1 MDLGCG
7 AKSFLSSGTRSSMVR
22 VFLISSSN
30 SVSRSSLTGIFILQG
45 GFCNS
50 MTCASAGSDSL
61 CCRESSANNI
71 RQEPAAIFMP
81 RPKPLVLII
90 LDGWGYRA
98 ETKANAIALARKPTY
113 DRLLREYPNT
123 LIHTSGPFVGLPEGQ
138 MGNSEVGHLNIGAG
152 RIVHM
157 DITRIDLMIQNG
169 EFFSH
174 PVLLAAMKHARV
186 GERRLH
192 LFGLVSDGGVH
203 SQQAHLYALLKMAKQ
218 QGVDRVFVHAFMDGR
233 DTLPTNGAGY
243 LEQLQQKMREY
254 NSGQIASV
262 SGRYYAMDRDRR
274 WERISKAYS
283 AMVFADAEGGKQVDP
298 VQGMKDSYNKGVTD
312 EFVIPFVCTDKN
324 GQALAT
330 IRDEDACI
338 CFNFRADRV
347 RQITRALAR
356 NSGLNAKG
364 GSDLPGAADLD
375 ATIPRERLPK
385 NLHYVC
391 MTQYDK
397 NFSLPVVIPPESM
410 ANILANVMGGLNM
423 RNLRVAETEKYAHVT
438 YFFNGGV
445 EQPFPGEERVMV
457 QSPKVATY
465 DLKPEMSAAGIA
477 DAVVK
482 AANDSAF
489 DVVIV
494 NFANADMV
502 GHSGKL
508 EPTIKAVETVDA
520 CLAQI
525 EKAVRARG
533 GAMLITADHGNAELM
548 IDPVTGGP
556 HTAHTTNPVPF
567 IVIAEDASKY
577 SLKPNGSLRD
587 ISPTML
593 GMLGINEPGEMTG
606 ADLRAFRIP

>member
-1 MDLGCG
+1 
-7 AKSFLSSGTRSSMVR
+7 
-22 VFLISSSN
+22 
-30 SVSRSSLTGIFILQG
+30 
-45 GFCNS
+45 
-50 MTCASAGSDSL
+50 
-61 CCRESSANNI
+61 
-71 RQEPAAIFMP
+71 MP

-138 MGNSEVGHLNIGAG
+138 MGNSEVGHLNMGAG

-174 PVLLAAMKHARV
+174 PVLVDAMKHARM
-186 GERRLH
+186 GSRKLH
-192 LFGLVSDGGVH
+192 LFGLLSDGGVH
-203 SQQAHLYALLKMAKQ
+203 SRQEHLYALLKMARQ

-254 NSGQIASV
+254 NSGKIATV

-274 WERISKAYS
+274 WERIAKAYS
-283 AMVFADAEGGKQVDP
+283 AMVNGKAEGGTYADP
-298 VQGMKDSYNKGVTD
+298 VQGMKESYNKGVTD
-312 EFVIPFVCTDKN
+312 EFVVPFVCAENRGEASSKN
-324 GQALAT
+324 GPAT
-330 IRDEDACI
+330 ISDDDSCI

-347 RQITRALAR
+347 REITRALCR
-356 NSGLNAKG
+356 NSGLNEKG

-375 ATIPRERLPK
+375 ATIPRARVPK
-385 NLHYVC
+385 NLKYVC
-391 MTQYDK
+391 MTRYDK
-397 NFSLPVVIPPESM
+397 NFDLPVVIPPESI

-445 EQPFPGEERVMV
+445 EQPFPGEDRVMIE
-457 QSPKVATY
+457 SPKVATY

-482 AANDSAF
+482 ATNDGTF
-489 DVVIV
+489 DVIIV

-502 GHSGKL
+502 GHSGKI
-508 EPTIKAVETVDA
+508 EPTVKAVETVDA
-520 CLAQI
+520 CLGQI
-525 EKAVRARG
+525 EKAVRAKG
-533 GAMLITADHGNAELM
+533 GAMLITADHGNAEMM
-548 IDPVTGGP
+548 IDPATGGP

-567 IVIAEDASKY
+567 IVVAEDAKQY
-577 SLKPNGSLRD
+577 TLKQNGSLRD
-587 ISPTML
+587 ISPTIL
-593 GMLGINEPGEMTG
+593 GMLGIDEPKEMTG
-606 ADLRAFRIP
+606 SDLRLKRS

>member
-1 MDLGCG
+1 
-7 AKSFLSSGTRSSMVR
+7 LS
-22 VFLISSSN
+22 
-30 SVSRSSLTGIFILQG
+30 
-45 GFCNS
+45 
-50 MTCASAGSDSL
+50 
-61 CCRESSANNI
+61 
-71 RQEPAAIFMP
+71 

-98 ETKANAIALARKPTY
+98 EAKANAIALARKPTY

-174 PVLLAAMKHARV
+174 PVLLDAMKHART
-186 GERRLH
+186 GDRRLH
-192 LFGLVSDGGVH
+192 LFGLISDGGVH

-218 QGVDRVFVHAFMDGR
+218 NGLDRVFVHAFMDGR

-254 NSGQIASV
+254 NCGKIATV
-262 SGRYYAMDRDRR
+262 NGRYYAMDRDRR
-274 WERISKAYS
+274 WERIAKAYN
-283 AMVFADAEGGKQVDP
+283 AMVFADAEGGKQADP

-312 EFVIPFVCTDKN
+312 EFVIPFVCTDSQ

-330 IRDEDACI
+330 IRDNDSCI

-356 NSGLNAKG
+356 NSGLNDKG

-375 ATIPRERLPK
+375 EAIPRDRVPK

-391 MTQYDK
+391 MTRYDK

-410 ANILANVMGGLNM
+410 ANILANVMGGMNM
-423 RNLRVAETEKYAHVT
+423 RNLRIAETEKYAHVT

-445 EQPFPGEERVMV
+445 EQPFPGEDRVMV

-465 DLKPEMSAAGIA
+465 DLKPEMSAAGVA

-482 AANDSAF
+482 ATEDGTF

-502 GHSGKL
+502 GHSGKI

-520 CLAQI
+520 CLSRI
-525 EKAVRARG
+525 ETAIRAKG
-533 GAMLITADHGNAELM
+533 GAMLITADHGNAEMM
-548 IDPVTGGP
+548 IDPATGGP

-567 IVIAEDASKY
+567 IVVSENAKQFT
-577 SLKPNGSLRD
+577 LKPHGSLRD
-587 ISPTML
+587 ISPTVL
-593 GMLGINEPGEMTG
+593 GMLGVDEPKEMTG
-606 ADLRAFRIP
+606 ADLRMFLKDKR

>member
-1 MDLGCG
+1 
-7 AKSFLSSGTRSSMVR
+7 
-22 VFLISSSN
+22 
-30 SVSRSSLTGIFILQG
+30 
-45 GFCNS
+45 
-50 MTCASAGSDSL
+50 
-61 CCRESSANNI
+61 
-71 RQEPAAIFMP
+71 MP
-81 RPKPLVLII
+81 RPKPLILII

-123 LIHTSGPFVGLPEGQ
+123 LIHTSGPFVGLPQGQ

-157 DITRIDLMIQNG
+157 DITRIDLMVQNG
-169 EFFSH
+169 ELFSH
-174 PVLLAAMKHARV
+174 PVLLQAMRHARS

-218 QGVDRVFVHAFMDGR
+218 NGLERVFVHAFMDGR

-254 NSGQIASV
+254 NCGSIATV
-262 SGRYYAMDRDRR
+262 NGRYYAMDRDRR
-274 WERISKAYS
+274 WERIAKAYS
-283 AMVFADAEGGKQVDP
+283 AMVFADAEGGTQNDP

-312 EFVIPFVCTDKN
+312 EFVVPFVCTDSR
-324 GQALAT
+324 GQPVAA
-330 IRDEDACI
+330 IRDDDSCI

-347 RQITRALAR
+347 RQITRALTR
-356 NSGLNAKG
+356 NSGLNEIG

-375 ATIPRERLPK
+375 ATIPRNRVPK
-385 NLHYVC
+385 NLNYVC

-397 NFSLPVVIPPESM
+397 NLSLPVVIPPESM

-445 EQPFPGEERVMV
+445 EKPFPGEDRVLV

-465 DLKPEMSAAGIA
+465 DLKPEMSASGIA

-482 AANDSAF
+482 ATEDGTF

-502 GHSGKL
+502 GHSGKI
-508 EPTIKAVETVDA
+508 EPTVKAVETVDA
-520 CLAQI
+520 CLGRI
-525 EKAVRARG
+525 EAAVRAKG
-533 GAMLITADHGNAELM
+533 GAMLITADHGNAEMM
-548 IDPVTGGP
+548 IDPATGGP

-567 IVIAEDASKY
+567 IVVAENAEQFT
-577 SLKPNGSLRD
+577 LKSGGSLRD
-587 ISPTML
+587 ISPTIL
-593 GMLGINEPGEMTG
+593 GMLGVDEPKEMTG
-606 ADLRAFRIP
+606 KDMRSFSKNSP

>member
-1 MDLGCG
+1 L
-7 AKSFLSSGTRSSMVR
+7 KVP
-22 VFLISSSN
+22 N
-30 SVSRSSLTGIFILQG
+30 
-45 GFCNS
+45 
-50 MTCASAGSDSL
+50 
-61 CCRESSANNI
+61 
-71 RQEPAAIFMP
+71 
-81 RPKPLVLII
+81 PKPLVLII

-98 ETKANAIALARKPTY
+98 ETQANAIALARKPTY

-174 PVLLAAMKHARV
+174 PVLLAAIKHARV

-192 LFGLVSDGGVH
+192 LFGLLSDGGVH

-218 QGVDRVFVHAFMDGR
+218 NGVDRVFVHAFMDGR

-254 NSGQIASV
+254 SSGKIATV
-262 SGRYYAMDRDRR
+262 NGRYYAMDRDRR
-274 WERISKAYS
+274 WERIAKAYS
-283 AMVFADAEGGKQVDP
+283 AMVFADAEGGKCADP
-298 VQGMKDSYNKGVTD
+298 VQGMKDSYNKDVTD
-312 EFVIPFVCTDKN
+312 EFVLPFVCTEPN
-324 GQALAT
+324 CQPVAQ
-330 IRDEDACI
+330 IRDDDACI

-356 NSGLNAKG
+356 NSGLNEKG
-364 GSDLPGAADLD
+364 GSDLPGASDLD
-375 ATIPRERLPK
+375 AAVPRDRAPN

-391 MTQYDK
+391 MTRYDK

-445 EQPFPGEERVMV
+445 EQPFPGEERLVIPS
-457 QSPKVATY
+457 QKVATY

-477 DAVVK
+477 DAVIK
-482 AANDSAF
+482 ATEDGTF

-502 GHSGKL
+502 GHSGKI
-508 EPTIKAVETVDA
+508 EPTVKAVETVDV
-520 CLAQI
+520 CLGRI
-525 EKAVRARG
+525 ESAVRAKG
-533 GAMLITADHGNAELM
+533 GAMLITADHGNAEMM
-548 IDPVTGGP
+548 IDPATGGP

-567 IVIAEDASKY
+567 IVVAEDAKQY
-577 SLKPNGSLRD
+577 TLKPNGSLRD

-593 GMLGINEPGEMTG
+593 GMLGIDEPREMTG
-606 ADLRAFRIP
+606 TDLRDFIGK